1 MLQTLTRT
9 HHSIEITLCSSSNFI
24 ATASKVLG
32 EVELEGFRVDFRRV
46 QGFYEGL
53 VAAYMVEEEMRK
65 KKERD
70 ELGGSRPGRG
80 ENKRGW

>member
-32 EVELEGFRVDFRRV
+32 EVELEGFRENSRV
-46 QGFYEGL
+46 LGGL
-53 VAAYMVEEEMRK
+53 GGGRHGGGGDEEE
-65 KKERD
+65 ER
-70 ELGGSRPGRG
+70 ER
-80 ENKRGW
+80 